1 MILASWRV
9 AAEMQGRRIR
19 LPMNPRLSRLTPAP
33 LGLCARYLLLL
44 LLVVLAPAARA
55 QMHNGIELVKA
66 DLIADTAAIVPGKP
80 FTVGLRLKMAP
91 RWHTYWQ
98 NPGDAGL
105 ATTIA
110 WQLPDGFQASP
121 IRWPLPERIES
132 PGDILNYGYG
142 DEIVLLT
149 EITPPAQISAREIT
163 LKAKTDWLTCAE
175 ICVPGNA
182 TLQLSLP
189 VSSPSATQPAAAN
202 ADLIASYRARLPR
215 PDGLI
220 TVAREVKGS
229 ELQFTFKT
237 AAPDGG
243 ADKNVRFEFY
253 PTPPPT
259 MEVGAAKATDVVVG
273 GDATVTGKIALPL
286 LTNPGNADEIGGV
299 LVVSSADGVRTG
311 YLVPAAKSS
320 AAAAPSPAASSVP
333 VTGNRAATL
342 GTVPPASNPATP
354 AGSLW
359 RFLLLGLIGGLV
371 LNVMPC
377 VLPVISLKIF
387 GFIQQANEKPERI
400 WRLGLAYVA
409 GIFAWFL
416 GFALLVIAFKAAGRE
431 VGYSFQFQNA
441 WFVVAMCAVVF
452 VFALNL
458 LGVFEVVLPGSVND
472 AAAGATTR
480 EGYGGAFFQGL
491 LATVL
496 ASACTAP
503 FFGTAL
509 GFAFSQNAAVILAM
523 FAAISLGMG
532 LPFLLLTR
540 FPAWLR
546 YLPRPGAWMERVKQV
561 TGFLLL
567 ATVIWLLS
575 IVGALRGADGVV
587 WTGAFLLA
595 LGVACWV
602 QGAFNTFS
610 AAPRGRWIAR
620 AVIVALV
627 VIGGAW
633 TLREVARSE
642 RGGGIAENGGAR
654 APFSSQLAAALT
666 QNRIVFVDFTA
677 AWCVNCKVN
686 EKTVLATEPVQRA
699 LREKNAIFL
708 TADWTDG
715 AEDITRLL
723 KGFGRAGVP
732 LYVVYPAGKTTD
744 PIVLPELLTQRI
756 VLDALDE
763 ADRRAGTTAKPLAA
777 ASGN

>member
-1 MILASWRV
+1 MKLLL
-9 AAEMQGRRIR
+9 RRR
-19 LPMNPRLSRLTPAP
+19 FLPSAP
-33 LGLCARYLLLL
+33 LRVGAGSFLLPSLLLL
-44 LLVVLAPAARA
+44 LLTLLPAAA
-55 QMHNGIELVKA
+55 PGQMHNGVELVKA
-66 DLIADTAAIVPGKP
+66 DLIADTTAIVLGKP
-80 FTVGLRLKMAP
+80 FTVALRLKMAP

-98 NPGDAGL
+98 YPGDAGL

-110 WQLPDGFQASP
+110 WELPAGFQAGP
-121 IRWPLPERIES
+121 IQWPLPERIES
-132 PGDILNYGYG
+132 PGDILNYGYS
-142 DEIVLLT
+142 DEVLHLV
-149 EITPPAQISAREIT
+149 EITPPAQISAAEVT

-175 ICVPGNA
+175 ICVPGDA
-182 TLQLSLP
+182 ALQLVLP
-189 VSSPSATQPAAAN
+189 VASPALQQSAAAPPSAN
-202 ADLIASYRARLPR
+202 AELIAAYRARLPR
-215 PDGLI
+215 PDGLVV
-220 TVAREVKGS
+220 TAREVKGS
-229 ELQFTFKT
+229 ELQFAFKT
-237 AAPDGG
+237 AAPGGG
-243 ADKNVRFEFY
+243 AEKNVKFEFY
-253 PTPPPT
+253 PLPPPT
-259 MEVGAAKATDVVVG
+259 MEVGPAKAAGVVVG
-273 GDATVTGKIALPL
+273 SDATVSGNVTLPI
-286 LTNPGNADEIGGV
+286 LTNPGDAGAIGGV
-299 LVVSSADGVRTG
+299 LVLTMPDGSRTG
-311 YLVPAAKSS
+311 FRVLPEKPVSS
-320 AAAAPSPAASSVP
+320 AAAGKSPAVAGAP
-333 VTGNRAATL
+333 VTPGSQVAAGSPPGIGSAAATP
-342 GTVPPASNPATP
+342 T
-354 AGSLW
+354 GSLW
-359 RFLLLGLIGGLV
+359 RFLFLGLIGGLI

-387 GFIQQANEKPERI
+387 GFIQQANEEPARI

-431 VGYSFQFQNA
+431 VGYSFQFQNP

-458 LGVFEVVLPGSVND
+458 LGVFEVVLPGSVNA

-567 ATVIWLLS
+567 ATVVWLLS

-595 LGVACWV
+595 LGAACWV
-602 QGAFNTFS
+602 QGAFNTF
-610 AAPRGRWIAR
+610 AASPRGRWTAR
-620 AVIVALV
+620 AVIAALV
-627 VIGGAW
+627 LLGGAW
-633 TLREVARSE
+633 TLGEVARAE
-642 RGGGIAENGGAR
+642 RGGGIAGNNGGTGGAR
-654 APFSSQLAAALT
+654 TPFSAQLAAALT
-666 QNRIVFVDFTA
+666 QNRPVFVDFTA

-708 TADWTDG
+708 IADWTDG

-723 KGFGRAGVP
+723 KQFGRAGVP
-732 LYVVYPAGKTTD
+732 LYVVYPAGRTED

-763 ADRRAGTTAKPLAA
+763 AERRASATAKPLAA
-777 ASGN
+777 ATGGN